1 MSTTKKSTEQVPFLE
16 RPIVRTILP
25 IAGFV
30 IICVLFAILTDGR
43 LFQPKNISLLLSQSY
58 MLLISSIGVFMVMT
72 MGGLD
77 FSQGSMLGVASIVV
91 CYLSHYNMV
100 LAALGGVVTGGLI
113 GLINGYFNVKR
124 KITSFIVTIC
134 TMYLFRGVCAYAT
147 TNSPVYAVSDISK
160 YNTLP
165 FMLTFTV
172 IIFVVAYLVFT
183 YTGLGSR
190 LKAIGAGETAA
201 RFAGIRVET
210 TKILVF
216 VAAGCITGLAAFVNA
231 IKVGSVTSTAG
242 NQLET
247 QIMIALVLGGMPV
260 NGGAKVRFYNIIL
273 GVMTYKV
280 LSSGLVMLMMPTQLQ
295 QLILGII
302 FLIEVAIFSFGAMTL
317 IFLVNDKRVFTRRVA
332 MFPPPTTTIFLS
344 DKSINIG
351 KYGLFFIYFLQS
363 CHTLK
368 ENLLI
373 QTVTQTKDQF
383 IYYFS
388 CCRIH
393 CMDQI
398 LPVILFHRCFL

>member
-77 FSQGSMLGVASIVV
+77 FSLGSMLGVASIVV

-190 LKAIGAGETAA
+190 LKAIGA
-201 RFAGIRVET
+201 ET

-302 FLIEVAIFSFGAMTL
+302 FLIEVAIFSDRKTGM
-317 IFLVNDKRVFTRRVA
+317 IVK
-332 MFPPPTTTIFLS
+332 
-344 DKSINIG
+344 
-351 KYGLFFIYFLQS
+351 
-363 CHTLK
+363 
-368 ENLLI
+368 
-373 QTVTQTKDQF
+373 
-383 IYYFS
+383 
-388 CCRIH
+388 
-393 CMDQI
+393 
-398 LPVILFHRCFL
+398 

>member
-113 GLINGYFNVKR
+113 GLINGYFN
-124 KITSFIVTIC
+124 VTIC

-302 FLIEVAIFSFGAMTL
+302 FLIEVAIFSDRKTGM
-317 IFLVNDKRVFTRRVA
+317 IVK
-332 MFPPPTTTIFLS
+332 
-344 DKSINIG
+344 
-351 KYGLFFIYFLQS
+351 
-363 CHTLK
+363 
-368 ENLLI
+368 
-373 QTVTQTKDQF
+373 
-383 IYYFS
+383 
-388 CCRIH
+388 
-393 CMDQI
+393 
-398 LPVILFHRCFL
+398 